1 MARILVANIDNENM
15 LADERAFTPDFRRSS
30 SITAG
35 RMAWFAEPGDIVV
48 VPRDLS
54 TDFKDYMARVRG
66 YAPGA
71 VTYVTPD
78 WAGAP
83 FRPLGTQE
91 LLRRGLPERLQ
102 RLMRGR
108 GDWSLLAYCHER
120 GAQLLAEALGIE
132 ATGGRR
138 GFLREGGAELLNDKR
153 VFRSLA
159 AGRGVPIAEG
169 LVCGDPGALEAGIR
183 TLIDRTG
190 AVIVKQDRHSGGL
203 GNLIVRRDG
212 GTGSLGATDVIG
224 ISNTTAIADAAS
236 TVWSR
241 LAYLER
247 VPLVVEAYYH
257 VTAVVTAE
265 FHVDAGANAIR
276 FLNCGEVRQ
285 APILSGLIMPWSL
298 SSYTGGA
305 FIAAA
310 TELARLTC
318 DLGYGG
324 LINVDGI
331 VTGDG
336 AIVINEFN
344 GRIGGC
350 SHIHHILQAIAGEGY
365 GERLVVA
372 SHSRDTAA
380 GFSQI
385 VDILAQRRLGFDPE
399 TGRGIILTAED
410 CAESGFIEYLSVAPT
425 RSEAF
430 QLEAAFEM
438 LLAGLGA
445 AAPGVGHLANIL
457 AHLPAIEGTP
467 PTEAGRKATALRGKT
482 GKS

>member
-1 MARILVANIDNENM
+1 MPRILVANIDNENM

-54 TDFKDYMARVRG
+54 ADFKAYMARVRG

-91 LLRRGLPERLQ
+91 LLRLGLPEQLK

-169 LVCGDPGALEAGIR
+169 LVCDGPRPLEAGIR
-183 TLIDRTG
+183 GLIDRTG

-203 GNLIVRRDG
+203 GNLIVCRDG
-212 GTGSLGATDVIG
+212 STGSLGATDVIKV
-224 ISNTTAIADAAS
+224 SNTTSIADAADA
-236 TVWSR
+236 VWSR

-247 VPLVVEAYYH
+247 VALVVEAYYH

-265 FHVDAGANAIR
+265 FHVDAGANAVR

-298 SSYTGGA
+298 TPYTGGA

-324 LINVDGI
+324 LINIDGI

-365 GERLVVA
+365 GDRLIAA

-380 GFSQI
+380 GFGQI
-385 VDILAQRRLGFDPE
+385 VDILVQRHLGFDPE
-399 TGRGIILTAED
+399 TERGIVLTAED
-410 CAESGFIEYLSVAPT
+410 CAESGFLEYLSVAPT
-425 RSEAF
+425 RAEAL
-430 QLEAAFEM
+430 QIEAAFEM
-438 LLAGLGA
+438 LLVGLGA

-457 AHLPAIEGTP
+457 AHLPAIGTAP
-467 PTEAGRKATALRGKT
+467 AAPAGREPAPMRGKT